1 MVAAEWNNEK
11 WRSNK
16 NIIRGI
22 DEINMSVSVKTA
34 TDSANKTTKIV
45 GRNLETLDISFK
57 TAIGV
62 GGNPVEEQK
71 KLQKQCGKS
80 APFYCGT
87 EQLGDNDFILVSAE
101 MSEGLLTAKG
111 EITTAAFSLKFL
123 EDGKEQEKNGT
134 SKSEEKKENIT
145 IMYEGSNIARKISIK
160 SILYT
165 QYASN
170 HADVLEL
177 QFNDTGKNWDRWD
190 GGKMSGTE
198 ISVEAFGVKT
208 GKMFVHSCSPRNG
221 VFELRALSV
230 PPDYNST
237 ATKSWEK
244 ISLEELAKEIAS
256 NHGLSCKTYST
267 NNVKRKY
274 VAQNNQG
281 DFEFLSARCLLEG
294 AAFVVYDGV
303 LNLYDEKSLEAD
315 KEGVQIDIDD
325 EKFTEAEPIQSKE
338 KAIGEYTVK
347 NGRFSGKAT
356 DENATQKKTEVI
368 DEALEDDAGAEKIAI
383 AKLRASNKNINCIE
397 ITTDLQKGISA
408 GSVIGVKTEK
418 RPNWNCSAF
427 VYKVRHNLMKNKT
440 KIWARKPLCY

>member
-1 MVAAEWNNEK
+1 MVAVEWNNEK

-22 DEINMSVSVKTA
+22 NEITMSVSVKTA

-57 TAIGV
+57 TSIGT
-62 GGNPVEEQK
+62 GGEPLEEQK

-87 EQLGDNDFILVSAE
+87 EQLGDNDFILVSAD
-101 MSEGLLTAKG
+101 MSEGLLTSNG
-111 EITTAAFSLKFL
+111 EITTATFALKFL
-123 EDGKEQEKNGT
+123 EDGKEQEQSGT
-134 SKSEEKKENIT
+134 KTSEEKNNIS
-145 IMYEGSNIARKISIK
+145 IMYEGSDIAKKISIK

-165 QYASN
+165 QHASN

-177 QFNDTGKNWDRWD
+177 TFNDTGKNWDRWD

-198 ISVEAFGVKT
+198 ISAEAFGVKT
-208 GKMFVHSCSPRNG
+208 GKMFVHSCSPQNG
-221 VFELRALSV
+221 WFELRAMSV

-237 ATKSWEK
+237 TTKSWEK

-256 NHGLSCKTYST
+256 NHGLTCKTFST
-267 NNVKRKY
+267 KNVKRKY

-303 LNLYDEKSLEAD
+303 LNLYDEKSLEAES
-315 KEGVQIDIDD
+315 EGVQIDIDD
-325 EKFTEAEPIQSKE
+325 EKFTEASPVQCKD

-347 NGRFSGKAT
+347 NGRYSGVAT
-356 DENATQKKTEVI
+356 DTNASLKKTEVI
-368 DEALEDDAGAEKIAI
+368 DEALENDAGAKDIAT
-383 AKLRASNKNINCIE
+383 AKLRAVNKNIDCIE
-397 ITTDLQKGISA
+397 IVTDLQKGISA
-408 GSVIGVKTEK
+408 GSVIGVKSEK

-427 VYKVRHNLMKNKT
+427 AYKVRHNLTDNKT
-440 KIWARKPLCY
+440 KIWARKPLNY